1 MGATFSDDGCYRYTL
16 WRTVRLAEGQE
27 NKGLVVFVMLNPSTA
42 DAEKDDPTIGRCRAL
57 ARRWGY
63 GQLKVVNLFAY
74 RSPKPKEL
82 AAAKQTGKDIVGQ
95 ENDDTLRS
103 ATKDANLV
111 VCAWGQSV
119 SLIGGGQAR
128 SQQVRRLIEKPHN
141 LGVTRK
147 DGQDYPLHPNSSLV
161 PKCAKPQLWDLRP
174 LDSSLRSE

>member
-1 MGATFSDDGCYRYTL
+1 MRGATFSDDGCYRYTL

-82 AAAKQTGKDIVGQ
+82 AAAKQAGKDIVGQ

-111 VCAWGQSV
+111 VCAWGQGVSV
-119 SLIGGGQAR
+119 TKDGR
-128 SQQVRRLIEKPHN
+128 SRVKKVLGMIDRPHH
-141 LGVTRK
+141 LGVTTK
-147 DGQDYPLHPNSSLV
+147 DGLDFPLHPNSPLV
-161 PKCAKPQLWDLRP
+161 PKGTKPQLWN
-174 LDSSLRSE
+174 